1 MAIKRPDIYEHN
13 NPNLPIAD
21 SDFVKGGIRSAV
33 QSLSDLYALTTKAS
47 QLKQHSTQIYV
58 SGENK
63 FYVLKDVNNIGNSN
77 GWQEVN
83 FGGGGGG
90 TVENAV
96 YTTGTQTITGPKN
109 FTARPTLSGLNLITT
124 GDLVNLELNIEG
136 LNNIVYTTGDQ
147 DITGIKTFQDRLVAP
162 EIRGSGLGGALRKID
177 LQSGHFYSSNA
188 ISVDYF
194 QRILSGNWRFNLRPT
209 VSGTGVILSGEAV
222 ASNGTINRMIRLTQS
237 EYNAVSPKDPA
248 TFYVIVG

>member
-21 SDFVKGGIRSAV
+21 SDFVKGGVRSAV
-33 QSLSDLYALTTKAS
+33 QTLSDLYALTTKAS

-83 FGGGGGG
+83 FGGGGGA
-90 TVENAV
+90 VENAV

-109 FTARPTLSGLNLITT
+109 FTARPTLSGINLITT

-147 DITGIKTFQDRLVAP
+147 DITGIKTFNERINVSD
-162 EIRGSGLGGALRKID
+162 IRGIGFGGSLKRIDPTLGHL
-177 LQSGHFYSSNA
+177 YSNIGVSL
-188 ISVDYF
+188 DYF
-194 QRILSGNWRFNLRPT
+194 QRILSGSWRFNLRPI
-209 VSGTGVILSGEAV
+209 VSGTGVILNGEAV
-222 ASNGTINRMIRLTQS
+222 ASNGTINNMIRLTQA
-237 EYNAVSPKDPA
+237 EYNALSPKDPA